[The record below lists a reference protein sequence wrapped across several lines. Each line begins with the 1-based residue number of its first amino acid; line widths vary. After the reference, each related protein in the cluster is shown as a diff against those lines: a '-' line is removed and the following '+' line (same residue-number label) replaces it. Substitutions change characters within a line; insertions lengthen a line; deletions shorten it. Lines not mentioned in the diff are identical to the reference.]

1 VNGYFYLLKSTGV
14 NLSPAQEKSPGE
26 SRILRRC
33 SMPRFAYE
41 ITKHPAEEFDQ
52 LVYFCT
58 DQGECGVRELP
69 PDQLSA
75 LGEIMNQRGAQGWEL
90 IQVLFGKDGV
100 VIFWKRSL

>member
-1 VNGYFYLLKSTGV
+1 
-14 NLSPAQEKSPGE
+14 
-26 SRILRRC
+26 
-33 SMPRFAYE
+33 MPRFAYE